1 MLFSNPLSKIKIPC
15 VILTGGKSA
24 RMRVKGQ
31 QCDKALL
38 PFGNYPSLLAYQ
50 HAKMSAL
57 FERVYI
63 SCKKSYDLK
72 AHASYILDC
81 RPDFSPLLGIVR
93 SLYALRQTIFVIPI
107 DMPLVS
113 AQSILTLCNHAQE
126 AGVVY
131 AKSSECFYLLG
142 CWQMGMAD
150 ALEDTL
156 ESNGSVSSL
165 LEGGLAIEV
174 QEGPE
179 FSNCN
184 TYRAYQ
190 RTLKILNG

>member
-1 MLFSNPLSKIKIPC
+1 MTKLKIPC

-24 RMRVKGQ
+24 RMRVGGQ

-63 SCKKSYDLK
+63 SCKESYNLQVY
-72 AHASYILDC
+72 ASYILDC

-93 SLYALRQTIFVIPI
+93 SLYALRQTIFVIPV

-113 AQSILTLCNHAQE
+113 AQSILKLCERAQE

-131 AKSSECFYLLG
+131 AKSPERFYLLG
-142 CWQMGMAD
+142 CWQMSMAD

-165 LEGGLAIEV
+165 LEGGLAVEV
-174 QEGPE
+174 SEGVE

-184 TYRAYQ
+184 TYREYQ
-190 RTLKILNG
+190 RALKILNG